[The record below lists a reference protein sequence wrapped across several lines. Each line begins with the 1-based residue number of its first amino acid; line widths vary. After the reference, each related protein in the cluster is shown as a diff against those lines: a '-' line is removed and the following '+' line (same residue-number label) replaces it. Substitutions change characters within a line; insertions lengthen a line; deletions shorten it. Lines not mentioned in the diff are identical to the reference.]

1 MITPRLILMRE
12 LLADTGSIYVHLD
25 WHVGHYVKIVMD
37 EVFGRDAYQNEIV
50 WKRTTSRGGS
60 DYYNHVHDTI
70 FFYTKDKAY
79 WDQQYTPYT
88 DEYIAQ
94 MFRNRDADGR
104 LWRESPLT
112 APGKSQGI
120 SGAAWKGV
128 DPNTIGKGRHWAI
141 PGYLRH
147 LLSEKADGNT
157 VQALDELEA
166 QGRIVWSRNGRGRPN
181 VKQYIDDLP
190 GVELQSIWSDIG
202 GESGT
207 DYDTQKPE
215 RLIERF
221 VLSSTNSGSLVAD
234 FFGGSGT
241 TAAVAEKLGRRWIT
255 SDLGKPACMVMRKR
269 LIDQNA
275 KPFLYQAIGD
285 YQVEAAKASLGRGFR
300 VGDLSQIVL
309 SLYGALPLPPED
321 NANRNLGKLVAGGSK
336 TLVLAD
342 SPNKL
347 TGAATLK
354 KAAALRD
361 SLMGGWD
368 KVVVLGW
375 NFEPGIGEA
384 IAAMN
389 DARLEV
395 LVIPPD
401 LLDRLKKK
409 GGLEKLRGQVR
420 FASLQYLTLHPVERA
435 KVGAGETAQE
445 ILTVRLANYVL
456 LSPEAINLD
465 EANRAKL
472 QAVANR
478 EPLALIEYWAVD
490 PDYDGKVFRS
500 VWQDY
505 RGNTE
510 NDGDPLRVVTQ
521 AVLDLPA
528 KDGPRRVC
536 VRAVDVFGFE
546 AEAVAI
552 VEVAA

>member
-1 MITPRLILMRE
+1 MH
-12 LLADTGSIYVHLD
+12 DV
-25 WHVGHYVKIVMD
+25 W
-37 EVFGRDAYQNEIV
+37 EVPFVVA
-50 WKRTTSRGGS
+50 
-60 DYYNHVHDTI
+60 H
-70 FFYTKDKAY
+70 
-79 WDQQYTPYT
+79 
-88 DEYIAQ
+88 
-94 MFRNRDADGR
+94 
-104 LWRESPLT
+104 
-112 APGKSQGI
+112 SQEQ
-120 SGAAWKGV
+120 
-128 DPNTIGKGRHWAI
+128 IGY
-141 PGYLRH
+141 P
-147 LLSEKADGNT
+147 
-157 VQALDELEA
+157 
-166 QGRIVWSRNGRGRPN
+166 
-181 VKQYIDDLP
+181 
-190 GVELQSIWSDIG
+190 
-202 GESGT
+202 
-207 DYDTQKPE
+207 TQKP
-215 RLIERF
+215 IELVARIIEA
-221 VLSSTNSGSLVAD
+221 SSNPGDLVAD
-234 FFGGSGT
+234 FFGGSGSFVATAEGRRVSKDGNKSVYT
-241 TAAVAEKLGRRWIT
+241 TAQSRHWIT
-255 SDLGKPACMVMRKR
+255 TDLGKPACMVMRKR
-269 LIDQNA
+269 LIEQGA
-275 KPFLYQAIGD
+275 KPFLYQAVGD
-285 YQVEAAKASLGRGFR
+285 YQVEAAKATLGRQFKI
-300 VGDLSQIVL
+300 GDLSQIVL

-321 NANRNLGKLVAGGSK
+321 NANRNLGKIVGDGSK

-420 FASLQYLTLHPVERA
+420 FASLQYLTLHPVERT
-435 KVGAGETAQE
+435 KVGTGETV
-445 ILTVRLANYVL
+445 TVRLANYVL

-472 QAVANR
+472 QAVANK

-490 PDYDGKVFRS
+490 PDYDGQVFRS

-521 AVLDLPA
+521 AVLSLPA

-546 AEAVAI
+546 AEAVT
-552 VEVAA
+552 EVAA